1 MLYLS
6 CWSKTQS
13 CWKQRMIWQFA
24 SPLYIWLWS
33 ATSTKYSST
42 WKKPQYSI
50 TSKYGWLNTFAS
62 SLQLFIW
69 FYSHTIPAFI
79 ESVSRR
85 SENKVLWWKYC
96 ISSCMYLWLVSKYT
110 LFLLEHY
117 LRAVHETN
125 EDGQTPLFVVIF
137 SFSNDSLIII
147 EWMTPV
153 KNHFIMMKEWK
164 FAAKWMFS
172 YCIYNEWQ
180 LHDAYPLA
188 TQ

>member
-33 ATSTKYSST
+33 ATRTKYSST
-42 WKKPQYSI
+42 WKQPQYSI
-50 TSKYGWLNTFAS
+50 TSKYGWSNTFAS

-69 FYSHTIPAFI
+69 FSSHNIPAFI

-85 SENKVLWWKYC
+85 SKNKVLWWKYC
-96 ISSCMYLWLVSKYT
+96 ISSFMYLWLFSKIYFIFTRT
-110 LFLLEHY
+110 LPASCTWNKW
-117 LRAVHETN
+117 RWPSSSVCCN
-125 EDGQTPLFVVIF
+125 IF
-137 SFSNDSLIII
+137 FSNDSLIII
-147 EWMTPV
+147 EWMTHV